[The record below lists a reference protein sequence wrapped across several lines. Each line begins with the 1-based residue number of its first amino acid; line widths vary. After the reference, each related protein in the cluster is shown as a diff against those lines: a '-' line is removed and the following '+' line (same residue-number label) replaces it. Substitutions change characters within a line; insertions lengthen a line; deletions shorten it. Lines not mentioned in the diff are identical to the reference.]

1 MRWKVARKKRNR
13 TSSLWQ
19 RKEWISLS
27 SSVYKLY
34 WCDLQTSSFPL
45 HFLSPLSPFP
55 SLSLSCHPSLF
66 FLITIIIICLRLP
79 FYFSFFRF
87 PRLSNSSILSL
98 INHLMITK
106 LSPVYTSLSSV
117 SSRHKVVWTTGN
129 ESNGLGKV
137 SERERER
144 EWKFCSPISHLIILL
159 PSGKDSNFFEWHFKR
174 ERREER
180 KRKKSK
186 LAKGEQ

>member
-27 SSVYKLY
+27 LLVFTNYIDVTFKQALF
-34 WCDLQTSSFPL
+34 LFIFFPL
-45 HFLSPLSPFP
+45 SLSPFP

-117 SSRHKVVWTTGN
+117 SSRHKIVWTTGN

-144 EWKFCSPISHLIILL
+144 ESENFVLQFHTWSSFCHLERTVISLNDI
-159 PSGKDSNFFEWHFKR
+159 SR
-174 ERREER
+174 EREGKKWRER
-180 KRKKSK
+180 KVS
-186 LAKGEQ
+186 